1 MVSWTQRKTNEWILK
16 TVNEE
21 EQLLYSITKYTI
33 SYYGH
38 IMRKTNCLEDII
50 QGCVSGYRSRGRQ
63 RRRWTENITD
73 WTGLQVNTA
82 VSVTEDRHRW
92 NHDMLTANP
101 LGGRRLTTTVL
112 TRGLLAVANV
122 VLPTLSCPLNTT
134 IVSIECTYRQCF
146 FLNLVVFEP
155 HRRYKI
161 PMTTHP
167 AR

>member
-1 MVSWTQRKTNEWILK
+1 
-16 TVNEE
+16 
-21 EQLLYSITKYTI
+21 
-33 SYYGH
+33 
-38 IMRKTNCLEDII
+38 MRKTNCLEDII

-134 IVSIECTYRQCF
+134 IVSKECTYRQCF
-146 FLNLVVFEP
+146 FKSCSFWTPPPLQNSNDHPSSALNTWDVENLRFS
-155 HRRYKI
+155 
-161 PMTTHP
+161 TTSP
-167 AR
+167 FMAVLWKYCSKTVS